1 MARLAGVEPAARG
14 FEVRHGED
22 TGAPA
27 ASRSVTLR
35 GVRDSPTSPNV
46 QPHPANDGQF
56 AALML
61 EGFSGKLV
69 SRREAAALLGVN
81 RETIYRLCKRGE
93 LPHIRV
99 AAALRINLPFLVLA
113 STRESFSSPARAP
126 RRSCPRPDWNG
137 L

>member
-46 QPHPANDGQF
+46 QPHPANDGQL

-93 LPHIRV
+93 LPHLRV
-99 AAALRINLPFLVLA
+99 GAALRVNLAGFLA
-113 STRESFSSPARAP
+113 HW
-126 RRSCPRPDWNG
+126 RRS
-137 L
+137 